1 MPQMEHITVA
11 IADDHTRVREGVRR
25 LIEQIPGVEI
35 VGEAEDGRQAV
46 LIVEELS
53 PDMLILDIQMPEMD
67 GLSVIEVL
75 TQKGF
80 PVDILVFSAI
90 DDEIFKEEA
99 LSMGAC
105 YYIEKA
111 NFPALVEA
119 IRGILNGKGCQ
130 DDLDE

>member
-1 MPQMEHITVA
+1 MTESELITVA
-11 IADDHTRVREGVRR
+11 IADDHSKVREGVRR
-25 LIEQIPGVEI
+25 LLEQIPGLEI
-35 VGEAEDGRQAV
+35 IGEAEDGRQAV
-46 LIVEELS
+46 MIVEELS
-53 PDMLILDIQMPEMD
+53 PDMLILDIQMPVMD

-80 PVDILVFSAI
+80 AVDILVFSAI
-90 DDEIFKEEA
+90 DDEIFREEA

-119 IRGILNGKGCQ
+119 IQEILHGKRCQ
-130 DDLDE
+130 DDLA